1 MASTRRDHLVDT
13 ALDLFNRDGYH
24 ATGIDRIL
32 AESGVAKMT
41 LYKHFGSKDA
51 LIRAVLARRDERW
64 RDWFR
69 DTVARRAETPR
80 GRLLAVF
87 DALEEWFAGPDFH
100 GCLFIRAAGEYARR
114 DDPIHAMAADHQR
127 LVLADLRDLAAAAG
141 APRPA
146 RLAREIMLLAL
157 GAIVATQVNGPVD
170 AGQAAKKAAEVLI
183 EAALGPARVA
193 DAIRV
198 GSPT

>member
-51 LIRAVLARRDERW
+51 LIQAALQRRDERW

-69 DTVARRAETPR
+69 HAVARRAETPR

-87 DALEEWFAGPDFH
+87 DALEEWFAQPDFH
-100 GCLFIRAAGEYARR
+100 GCLFIKAAAEYAERA
-114 DDPIHAMAADHQR
+114 DPIHALAAEHQR
-127 LVLADLRDLAAAAG
+127 LVLAELRDLAAAAG

-157 GAIVATQVNGPVD
+157 GAMVATQVNGPVE
-170 AGQAAKKAAEVLI
+170 AGQAAKKAAAVLI
-183 EAALGPARVA
+183 EAALGPASVA
-193 DAIRV
+193 AEV
-198 GSPT
+198 

>member
-1 MASTRRDHLVDT
+1 MASTRRDQLVDT

-41 LYKHFGSKDA
+41 LYNHFGSKDA
-51 LIRAVLARRDERW
+51 LIQAALQRRDERW

-69 DTVARRAETPR
+69 HAVARRAETPR

-87 DALEEWFAGPDFH
+87 DALEEWFARADFH
-100 GCLFIRAAGEYARR
+100 GCMFIKASAEYAEHG
-114 DDPIHAMAADHQR
+114 DPIHAMAAEHQR
-127 LVLADLRDLAAAAG
+127 LVLAELRDLAAAAG

-157 GAIVATQVNGPVD
+157 GAIVATQVNGPVE

-183 EAALGPARVA
+183 EAALGPASVA
-193 DAIRV
+193 AEV
-198 GSPT
+198 

>member
-1 MASTRRDHLVDT
+1 MASTRRDQLVDT

-41 LYKHFGSKDA
+41 LYNHFGSKDA
-51 LIRAVLARRDERW
+51 LIQAALARRDERW
-64 RDWFR
+64 RAWFR
-69 DTVARRAETPR
+69 NAVARRAETPR

-87 DALEEWFAGPDFH
+87 DALDEWFAQPDFH
-100 GCLFIRAAGEYARR
+100 GCMFIRAAGEYAGH
-114 DDPIHAMAADHQR
+114 DDPIHAIAAEHQR
-127 LVLADLRDLAAAAG
+127 LVLAELRDLAAAAG

-157 GAIVATQVNGPVD
+157 GAIVATQVNGPVE

-183 EAALGPARVA
+183 DAALGPGGT
-193 DAIRV
+193 
-198 GSPT
+198 GSLDGAA